1 MQINKE
7 LMYELLFYRNFNF
20 IIFSSCFLRFTNW
33 VLNEKQQM
41 DDPFARH
48 NSTWNIKLGSNHSCR
63 ITSNCN
69 DAETRITR
77 FR

>member
-48 NSTWNIKLGSNHSCR
+48 NITWNIKLGSYYIGR
-63 ITSNCN
+63 ITGYSY
-69 DAETRITR
+69 DVKARAA
-77 FR
+77 